1 MENNNKFDIER
12 EIERVNQD
20 IDDMQKA
27 GLKQIFLSFFPGMEN
42 EREFILAARKAAQAR
57 GYACVHDYEDDEL
70 VLIIR
75 KVA

>member
-1 MENNNKFDIER
+1 MENNKFDIER

-20 IDDMQKA
+20 LDDMQKS
-27 GLKQIFLSFFPGMEN
+27 GLKQMFLSFFSGMDN
-42 EREFILAARKAAQAR
+42 EREFILAVRKAAQAR
-57 GYACVHDYEDDEL
+57 GLAAVHEYDDGEL

>member
-1 MENNNKFDIER
+1 MENNKFDIER

-20 IDDMQKA
+20 LDDMQKS
-27 GLKQIFLSFFPGMEN
+27 GLKQMFLSFFSGMEN

-57 GYACVHDYEDDEL
+57 GLSVVHEYDDGEL